1 MNETASLAA
10 CLAAGMLLGALFFG
24 GLWWTV
30 RLGLASQRSALW
42 FICSLLARTS
52 VALSGFYFI
61 GRESW
66 QRWLLC
72 LVGFILARS
81 LVKHGSRTRQR
92 SYAP

>member
-1 MNETASLAA
+1 
-10 CLAAGMLLGALFFG
+10 MLLGALFFS

-30 RLGLASQRSALW
+30 RLGLTSQSPALW
-42 FICSLLARTS
+42 FLCSLLARMS

-72 LVGFILARS
+72 LVGFALARS
-81 LVKHGSRTRQR
+81 LVKRGSLNRQG